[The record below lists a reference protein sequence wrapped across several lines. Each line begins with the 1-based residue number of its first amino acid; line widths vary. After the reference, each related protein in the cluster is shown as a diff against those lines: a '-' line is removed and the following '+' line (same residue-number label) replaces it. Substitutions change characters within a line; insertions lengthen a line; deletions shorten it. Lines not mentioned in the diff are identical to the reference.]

1 LAATV
6 VCASR
11 RAPLWAARS
20 DTRSALGVRRDPRG
34 DDPLVA
40 MSSRLGGGRLLWA
53 YAPRD
58 VEVASIIGG
67 CCTAVRRARIPP
79 AQCRKQERH
88 RRAGGPV
95 RSRNSPEPGH
105 STGQPSRSPERVYLC
120 IGSAHDRPAPACSVP
135 VSKHKSSVNQR
146 LASTNERQPHHH
158 PIRRGTLPLRSRTGT
173 LALDRKGE
181 RDALLLLARSSSERA
196 GPAEVAAPASASS
209 RNREGGVSCARR
221 ASFTEPVSFR
231 REDPG
236 GPTRGEPAREQR
248 SNVMSL
254 LNRLP
259 SELWGGGGHARSC
272 CLGLHAKPSQ

>member
-1 LAATV
+1 MAATV

-20 DTRSALGVRRDPRG
+20 DTRSALGVRGTRVEMTRSWRCRADSEAGDCFGHTHREMSRSPRSSG
-34 DDPLVA
+34 DVA
-40 MSSRLGGGRLLWA
+40 RQSGALA
-53 YAPRD
+53 Y
-58 VEVASIIGG
+58 
-67 CCTAVRRARIPP
+67 P

-158 PIRRGTLPLRSRTGT
+158 PIRRGTLPLRSRRSSGPQ
-173 LALDRKGE
+173 
-181 RDALLLLARSSSERA
+181 LLAPRADVSHKGRFSETR
-196 GPAEVAAPASASS
+196 ASS
-209 RNREGGVSCARR
+209 R
-221 ASFTEPVSFR
+221 
-231 REDPG
+231 
-236 GPTRGEPAREQR
+236 
-248 SNVMSL
+248 
-254 LNRLP
+254 
-259 SELWGGGGHARSC
+259 
-272 CLGLHAKPSQ
+272 